1 MTTWRPFQEVLQD
14 ALKNPEIRAEWDRTQ
29 LAREVSIWLR
39 RYRKKHRRTQT
50 ELAQQ
55 LGWKQPMVA
64 RLESGE
70 HEPSIATLHHLVER
84 LGSAARIEIE
94 PDQVHVRFI
103 NRRAR
108 RARTNSAPDG
118 RHTGAARATEAGAE
132 TLQPA

>member
-1 MTTWRPFQEVLQD
+1 
-14 ALKNPEIRAEWDRTQ
+14 
-29 LAREVSIWLR
+29 
-39 RYRKKHRRTQT
+39 
-50 ELAQQ
+50 
-55 LGWKQPMVA
+55 MVA

-103 NRRAR
+103 NRRSR
-108 RARTNSAPDG
+108 RARAKSAPDG
-118 RHTGAARATEAGAE
+118 RYTGGAQATEAGAE